1 MINWWYIENNRKM
14 GPVSE
19 SELLSLFSDGKI
31 GLATLLWR
39 AGLEAWTPL
48 EKIPELDD
56 IRAEEPPPIPFAED
70 LIVISEGSQ
79 KEHAPVPERRVER
92 TPIWSRYFAR
102 QFDIMW
108 ESILIIFL
116 AASIFT
122 FLNPSFSDWVSKD
135 SNDYLFA
142 FLVFPFV
149 FVFDA
154 GIYRL
159 FGNTPGKALN
169 GIKISTVEGNALSFS
184 QYLSRNF
191 VVWVQVACGIPL
203 VCFIPMYLQSRRL
216 RNGQKASQDET
227 DGYNVVRIMPR
238 PLSRVCFVLAY
249 LGVAMIFGIMNEI
262 DKSQSNSVTTT
273 DSGSPLNS
281 PIPSYSWTNPQTN
294 SVVTIDGSWTYETKQ
309 NNQNENYYEF
319 SNSQGSIVVVFGN
332 EIESEGNP
340 PVFNGA
346 IW

>member
-191 VVWVQVACGIPL
+191 VVWVQVASFLCT
-203 VCFIPMYLQSRRL
+203 Y
-216 RNGQKASQDET
+216 KA
-227 DGYNVVRIMPR
+227 G
-238 PLSRVCFVLAY
+238 
-249 LGVAMIFGIMNEI
+249 G
-262 DKSQSNSVTTT
+262 
-273 DSGSPLNS
+273 
-281 PIPSYSWTNPQTN
+281 
-294 SVVTIDGSWTYETKQ
+294 
-309 NNQNENYYEF
+309 
-319 SNSQGSIVVVFGN
+319 
-332 EIESEGNP
+332 
-340 PVFNGA
+340 
-346 IW
+346 